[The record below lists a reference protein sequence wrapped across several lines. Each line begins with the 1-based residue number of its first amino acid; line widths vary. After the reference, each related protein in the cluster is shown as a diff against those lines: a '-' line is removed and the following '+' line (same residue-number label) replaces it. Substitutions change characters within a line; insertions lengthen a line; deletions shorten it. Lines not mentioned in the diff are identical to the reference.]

1 MDNVYLKDFSIDIH
15 KKRKPNHYLLLLETC
30 PDLEVIQF
38 WFVKN
43 ICQVCKLIFLFWT
56 FFGNIDIDIFPF
68 VALLKI
74 FYNSSGSLYI
84 TNLYLWYFL
93 ETAEALWTQHFWKS
107 FYSYVYLSRKKKK
120 SSKTYSRKTSITRD
134 PLVVESCQT
143 LVVWHF
149 IYSMNQ
155 FAKHPLLWITWLWA
169 KVSSYFFA
177 EKVSHLI
184 SRKVSVIFQFLKDG
198 VIVINF
204 LDLLKVIELL
214 LWNWKER

>member
-120 SSKTYSRKTSITRD
+120 KQQNVFSKNFHNTGSVGRRKLPNPRCMTFYIFYEPVCKTSSS
-134 PLVVESCQT
+134 LNNLT
-143 LVVWHF
+143 L
-149 IYSMNQ
+149 
-155 FAKHPLLWITWLWA
+155 
-169 KVSSYFFA
+169 
-177 EKVSHLI
+177 
-184 SRKVSVIFQFLKDG
+184 G
-198 VIVINF
+198 
-204 LDLLKVIELL
+204 
-214 LWNWKER
+214 

>member
-15 KKRKPNHYLLLLETC
+15 KKRKPNHYLLLLATC

-74 FYNSSGSLYI
+74 FYNSSRAFTFQICIFGM
-84 TNLYLWYFL
+84 
-93 ETAEALWTQHFWKS
+93 FWRLPKL
-107 FYSYVYLSRKKKK
+107 FGHNIFQNIFTVMFIYQKKQKKKK
-120 SSKTYSRKTSITRD
+120 RSRTYSRKTSITRD
-134 PLVVESCQT
+134 PLVVERCQT

-149 IYSMNQ
+149 
-155 FAKHPLLWITWLWA
+155 
-169 KVSSYFFA
+169 
-177 EKVSHLI
+177 
-184 SRKVSVIFQFLKDG
+184 
-198 VIVINF
+198 
-204 LDLLKVIELL
+204 
-214 LWNWKER
+214 